1 MELLIELAIALAI
14 SVFVYY
20 YVPIWLAKKYT
31 IDYKQ
36 HPIKGVKEKGF
47 LVKPDPNHALIA
59 VQGTRVV
66 RYLIG
71 GNYVLARKKKD
82 EGDSLENI
90 LPYAIP
96 KRVGDKYNFDEMG
109 GELTPLMSFLETWIF
124 GVTGCRF
131 IGTSFAEVLSAE
143 LASYKAKRPA
153 SMRNTT
159 PTEDKDDKSRYV
171 VLSEQAVDVE
181 VKDSETGGIVE
192 VEQSQVR
199 STARYNS
206 TMQVVVVIIDIRRA
220 FFGVDEYFPVI
231 EAQIQS
237 AVNEVVRGASTDDL
251 LDKKW
256 IKENIEHA
264 PLHRNGVFPLLYPE
278 DVVEG
283 VQEYKRAIA
292 KSEEKRMNGNADKD
306 VNNNVL
312 ELFGFLFVSA
322 SLMKGD
328 FDEKTQQGFERQQ
341 QAILGVQTAAR
352 EKQADELRAQGQASF
367 TKRELEALTEAA
379 RELQE
384 ALGGQGATT
393 VLAAQQHSRAA
404 RDAGQGVFVTLG
416 GGQSPTPLIQMSAGE
431 KTNKNAEDTG
441 GKPPQNGGKAS

>member
-1 MELLIELAIALAI
+1 MELLVQLAIALVIA
-14 SVFVYY
+14 VALYY
-20 YVPIWLAKKYT
+20 YVPILLVKKYT
-31 IDYKQ
+31 VDYKK
-36 HPIKGVKEKGF
+36 HPKKGVEEKGF

-66 RYLIG
+66 RYLVG
-71 GNYVLARKKKD
+71 GNYVLARKTKD
-82 EGDSLENI
+82 GGDSLENI

-96 KRVGDKYNFDEMG
+96 KRAGEKYNFEELG

-131 IGTSFAEVLSAE
+131 IGTSFAEILSAE

-181 VKDSETGGIVE
+181 VKDSETGGIVQ
-192 VEQSQVR
+192 VEGSEVR

-206 TMQVVVVIIDIRRA
+206 TVQVVVVIIDIRKA

-251 LDKKW
+251 LGKNW

-264 PLHRNGVFPLLYPE
+264 PLHRNGVFPLLYPN

-292 KSEEKRMNGNADKD
+292 KSEEKRRSGNADED

-312 ELFGFLFVSA
+312 ELFGFLFISV

-352 EKQADELRAQGQASF
+352 EKQADELRAQGQASY
-367 TKRELEALTEAA
+367 TERELGALSVAA
-379 RELQE
+379 RQLQE
-384 ALGGQGATT
+384 ALGEQGATT
-393 VLAAQQHSRAA
+393 VLTAQQHSRAA
-404 RDAGQGVFVTLG
+404 RDAGDGVFVSLG
-416 GGQSPTPLIQMSAGE
+416 GGQPPTPLIQMSAGE
-431 KTNKNAEDTG
+431 KTKNKDDTTG
-441 GKPPQNGGKAS
+441 GQPPKNGGKSS